1 MGHAALLRRTDTKY
15 LLSEAQF
22 VQALAH
28 LTGHYRVLEVGGRRA
43 QHYQTLYFD
52 TQDLALYR
60 QHHDGWR
67 NRYKVRE
74 RAYLDSD
81 LAFGEVKHKVNA
93 DTTIKSRMQ
102 IGDLNPLTAISG
114 FVEAMRDGML
124 KPTPARFE
132 AMYVETQRLR
142 RLVDDLRTLS
152 LTDAGELH
160 MDRQAVPPRMLL
172 ERLAAVYR
180 HRAAESEIAITVQAE
195 PNTPDIHV
203 DQDRMAQVLGN
214 LIDNALRYTPPGGEI
229 TLGARAQGAV
239 TLLTV
244 QDTGAGIPGEHL
256 PHVFD
261 RFYRGDSARSR
272 DGAESGLGLAIAKAI
287 VEAHGGTISV
297 ESTPGAGTTFTIAL
311 D

>member
-1 MGHAALLRRTDTKY
+1 
-15 LLSEAQF
+15 
-22 VQALAH
+22 
-28 LTGHYRVLEVGGRRA
+28 
-43 QHYQTLYFD
+43 
-52 TQDLALYR
+52 
-60 QHHDGWR
+60 
-67 NRYKVRE
+67 
-74 RAYLDSD
+74 
-81 LAFGEVKHKVNA
+81 
-93 DTTIKSRMQ
+93 
-102 IGDLNPLTAISG
+102 
-114 FVEAMRDGML
+114 
-124 KPTPARFE
+124 
-132 AMYVETQRLR
+132 
-142 RLVDDLRTLS
+142 
-152 LTDAGELH
+152 
-160 MDRQAVPPRMLL
+160 
-172 ERLAAVYR
+172 
-180 HRAAESEIAITVQAE
+180 
-195 PNTPDIHV
+195 
-203 DQDRMAQVLGN
+203 MAQMLGN